1 MHDSGLMPTLR
12 PRRRPRSRRISARPG
27 RGFTILE
34 LVVVLAVI
42 AALTALLAPTAFE
55 SIGSSRLASTEDQV
69 RRIFVS
75 IVGDPERGNFG
86 YLGDM
91 GRLPTALSE
100 LVTQGTQT
108 AWHTSDSG
116 VAHKGAVGTGWRGPY
131 LTGASDTGDL
141 FRDAWGQTLT
151 YSAGQITS
159 GGPDGQIA
167 TTGDNIVYPVQT
179 PVQTTGTI
187 IVTVIVNEIP
197 QPGGLTVRVYSTSN
211 GEQGAAVTQTTT
223 TPSAGLPFRF
233 TVPHGTSVI
242 ETSHT
247 SGTTTVTRTTTVDVA
262 AGTQLSRT
270 IIMRTSASVS
280 M

>member
-1 MHDSGLMPTLR
+1 MS
-12 PRRRPRSRRISARPG
+12 SRT
-27 RGFTILE
+27 RGFSLIE
-34 LVVVLAVI
+34 LVVVIAVI
-42 AALTALLAPTAFE
+42 AMFAALLAPAAFE
-55 SIGSSRLASTEDQV
+55 SIESSREASTEAQIQ
-69 RRIFVS
+69 RAFLS
-75 IVGDPERGNFG
+75 IVGDPSTGNFG

-91 GRLPTALSE
+91 GRLPTVLTE
-100 LVTQGTQT
+100 LVTQGAQT
-108 AWHTSDSG
+108 AWHTADSG
-116 VAHKGAVGTGWRGPY
+116 TDHKGLVGTGWRGPY
-131 LTGASDTGDL
+131 VTGGEVTADL

-151 YSAGQITS
+151 YSSGQITS
-159 GGPDGQIA
+159 HGPDGQLA
-167 TTGDNIVYPVQT
+167 TIGDNIVYPVQT

-247 SGTTTVTRTTTVDVA
+247 AGSTTVTRTTTIDVG

-270 IIMRTSASVS
+270 IVMKTSATVA